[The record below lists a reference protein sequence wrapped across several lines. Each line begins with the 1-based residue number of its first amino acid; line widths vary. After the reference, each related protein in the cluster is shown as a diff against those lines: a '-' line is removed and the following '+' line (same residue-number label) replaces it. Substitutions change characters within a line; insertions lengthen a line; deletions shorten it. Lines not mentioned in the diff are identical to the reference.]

1 MSCGYKVVEY
11 NQKLSTMITL
21 HSHIDQ
27 KEKKK
32 KWKLKRRAIVER
44 EGGII
49 MKKRRDRRGK
59 RSLHNGDQLRARQL

>member
-44 EGGII
+44 EGYNNE
-49 MKKRRDRRGK
+49 K
-59 RSLHNGDQLRARQL
+59 